1 MDRKN
6 RRVTYLTGANA
17 TFNAYGMN
25 DDQKKKK
32 NKKEEH
38 HTEQNPHGDPDLR
51 AHRGADRVRHLCAD
65 RLDARGRRPRDA
77 HRRDAQPK
85 RVALRRQRD
94 FYDGTTLHCVAAT
107 GGNEWSYQI
116 GTNADYDATE
126 KRIVAW
132 SGNDL
137 YILNNRGRL
146 IYNNKMSDT
155 VQFASAGDEYVA
167 VFVGEADNGVVSV
180 INSSGQIVDNI
191 TVSNQTLLDIGFFMA
206 STANNTQPTELMW
219 MLGLN
224 TTGTVLSTELQTF
237 QPGKLSTGKSSIG
250 EHIAYSIYDDNGTL
264 NVVTTR
270 QILHYSYR
278 ALEASSPTL
287 IYGYTVEDV
296 SRSGNTVYQ
305 LLVPAQE
312 QSEGISIANVRLV
325 YGSIDRVI
333 HLPSACIA
341 AKLGTKSVYGFSQN
355 AVYACSFGDTTFRT
369 YALPINVTAVLG
381 MMNDNRAVVASGSE
395 IYVVE
400 LPT

>member
-1 MDRKN
+1 MDRNK
-6 RRVTYLTGANA
+6 RRVTYLTGANS
-17 TFNAYGMN
+17 TFGAYGMN
-25 DDQKKKK
+25 DDKKKK
-32 NKKEEH
+32 NKKKSPFQKILRIVILAAALTAILVVAVMYALNGNTREGIGKI
-38 HTEQNPHGDPDLR
+38 TRIGATLSQNVSPFGDS
-51 AHRGADRVRHLCAD
+51 VI
-65 RLDARGRRPRDA
+65 
-77 HRRDAQPK
+77 
-85 RVALRRQRD
+85 

-137 YILNNRGRL
+137 YILNSRGRL
-146 IYNNKMSDT
+146 TYNNKMSDAI
-155 VQFASAGDEYVA
+155 QFASAGDEYVA
-167 VFVGEADNGVVSV
+167 VFVGDSDNGVVSV

-191 TVSNQTLLDIGFFMA
+191 PVSNQTLLDIGFFM
-206 STANNTQPTELMW
+206 STTTSSAQPTELMW

-224 TTGTVLSTELQTF
+224 TTGTVISTELQTY
-237 QPGKLSTGKSSIG
+237 QPGKLSTGKSSLG
-250 EHIAYSIYDDNGTL
+250 EHIAYSIYDENGNL
-264 NVVTTR
+264 NIVTTR

-296 SRSGNTVYQ
+296 QQSGKTLYQ

-312 QSEGISIANVRLV
+312 QSEGTSINNVRLM
-325 YGSIDRVI
+325 YGSVDRVL
-333 HLPSACIA
+333 HLPGTCIA
-341 AKLGTKSVYGFSQN
+341 AKLGTKSVYGFSAN
-355 AVYACSFGDTTFRT
+355 AVYACRFGETTFRA
-369 YALPINVTAVLG
+369 YAMPINVTAVLG
-381 MMNDNRAVVASGSE
+381 MMTDNRAVVASGSE

>member
-1 MDRKN
+1 MDRNK
-6 RRVTYLTGANA
+6 RRVTYLTGANS
-17 TFNAYGMN
+17 TFGAYGMN
-25 DDQKKKK
+25 DDKKKK
-32 NKKEEH
+32 NKKKSPFQKVLRIVILAAALTAILVVAVMYALNGNTREGIGRI
-38 HTEQNPHGDPDLR
+38 TRIGATLSQNVSPFGDS
-51 AHRGADRVRHLCAD
+51 VI
-65 RLDARGRRPRDA
+65 
-77 HRRDAQPK
+77 
-85 RVALRRQRD
+85 

-137 YILNNRGRL
+137 YILNSRGRL
-146 IYNNKMSDT
+146 IYNNKMSDAI
-155 VQFASAGDEYVA
+155 QFASAGDEYVA
-167 VFVGEADNGVVSV
+167 VFVGDSDNGVVSV

-191 TVSNQTLLDIGFFMA
+191 PVSNQTLLDIGFFM
-206 STANNTQPTELMW
+206 STTTSSAQPTELMW

-224 TTGTVLSTELQTF
+224 TTGTVISTELQTY
-237 QPGKLSTGKSSIG
+237 QPGKLSTGKSSLG
-250 EHIAYSIYDDNGTL
+250 EHIAYSIYDENGNL
-264 NVVTTR
+264 NIVTTR

-296 SRSGNTVYQ
+296 QQSIKTLYQ

-312 QSEGISIANVRLV
+312 QSEGTSINNVRLM
-325 YGSIDRVI
+325 YGSVDRVL
-333 HLPSACIA
+333 HLPGTCIA
-341 AKLGTKSVYGFSQN
+341 AKLGTKSVYGFSAN
-355 AVYACSFGDTTFRT
+355 AVYACRFGETTFRA
-369 YALPINVTAVLG
+369 YAMPINVTAVLG
-381 MMNDNRAVVASGSE
+381 MMTDNRAVVASGSE

>member
-1 MDRKN
+1 MDRNK
-6 RRVTYLTGANA
+6 RRVTYLTGANS
-17 TFNAYGMN
+17 TFGAYGMN
-25 DDQKKKK
+25 DDKKKK
-32 NKKEEH
+32 NKKKSPFQKILRIVILAAALTAILVVAVMYALNGNTREGIGRI
-38 HTEQNPHGDPDLR
+38 TRIGATLSQNVSPFGDS
-51 AHRGADRVRHLCAD
+51 VI
-65 RLDARGRRPRDA
+65 
-77 HRRDAQPK
+77 
-85 RVALRRQRD
+85 

-137 YILNNRGRL
+137 YILNSRGRL
-146 IYNNKMSDT
+146 IYNNKMSDAI
-155 VQFASAGDEYVA
+155 QFASAGDEYVA
-167 VFVGEADNGVVSV
+167 VFVGDSDNGVVSV

-191 TVSNQTLLDIGFFMA
+191 PVSNQTLLDIGFFM
-206 STANNTQPTELMW
+206 STTTSSAQPTELMW

-224 TTGTVLSTELQTF
+224 TTGTVISTELQTY
-237 QPGKLSTGKSSIG
+237 QPGKLSTGKSSLG
-250 EHIAYSIYDDNGTL
+250 EHIAYSIYDENGNL
-264 NVVTTR
+264 NIVTTR

-296 SRSGNTVYQ
+296 QQSGKTLYQ

-312 QSEGISIANVRLV
+312 QSEGISINNVRLM
-325 YGSIDRVI
+325 YGSVDRVL
-333 HLPSACIA
+333 HLPGTCIA
-341 AKLGTKSVYGFSQN
+341 AKLGTKSVYGFSAN
-355 AVYACSFGDTTFRT
+355 AVYACRFGETTFRA
-369 YALPINVTAVLG
+369 YAMPINVTAVLG
-381 MMNDNRAVVASGSE
+381 MMTDNRVVVASGSE

>member
-1 MDRKN
+1 MDRNK
-6 RRVTYLTGANA
+6 RRVTYLTGANS
-17 TFNAYGMN
+17 TFGAYGMN
-25 DDQKKKK
+25 DDKKKK
-32 NKKEEH
+32 NKKKSPFQKILRIVILAAALTAILVVAVMYALNGNTREGIGRI
-38 HTEQNPHGDPDLR
+38 TRIGATLSQNVSPFGDS
-51 AHRGADRVRHLCAD
+51 VI
-65 RLDARGRRPRDA
+65 
-77 HRRDAQPK
+77 
-85 RVALRRQRD
+85 

-137 YILNNRGRL
+137 YILNSRGRL
-146 IYNNKMSDT
+146 IYNNKMSDAI
-155 VQFASAGDEYVA
+155 QFASAGDEYVA
-167 VFVGEADNGVVSV
+167 VFVGDSDNGVVSV

-191 TVSNQTLLDIGFFMA
+191 PVSNQTLLDIGFFM
-206 STANNTQPTELMW
+206 STTTSSAQPTELMW

-224 TTGTVLSTELQTF
+224 TTGTVISTELQTY
-237 QPGKLSTGKSSIG
+237 QPGKLSTGKSSLG
-250 EHIAYSIYDDNGTL
+250 EHIAYSIYDENGNL
-264 NVVTTR
+264 NIVTTR

-296 SRSGNTVYQ
+296 QQSGKTLYQ

-312 QSEGISIANVRLV
+312 QSEGTSINNVRLM
-325 YGSIDRVI
+325 YGSVDRVL
-333 HLPSACIA
+333 HLPGTCIA
-341 AKLGTKSVYGFSQN
+341 AKLGTKSVYGFSAN
-355 AVYACSFGDTTFRT
+355 AVYACRFGETTFCA
-369 YALPINVTAVLG
+369 YAMPINVTAVLG
-381 MMNDNRAVVASGSE
+381 MMTDNRAVVASGSE